1 MDLISVS
8 RRRRRKE
15 LVRVSLI
22 VFLVSFFLAA
32 FLLYQS
38 QMEEYENQRNI
49 RLCGGW
55 ILEQPGFVTTPEALH
70 PYVKKTGEVLG
81 GVHVYLNDG
90 GDAFSNDTG
99 MYIGTLPD
107 NMSDIGRV
115 RIFDGRMPEGEG
127 EIALTLG
134 ALERLG
140 LSYELGQQIE
150 VCYGKYYDYSELREK
165 NMNQEYHTKQYVV
178 TGILYNYLD
187 LWSTGSGMPGMI
199 VSAEDF
205 AALDAQKIHFG
216 FYSLKAEYADVN
228 PEFARTLAEGD
239 AAMFYNSKVYDAV
252 LWDSEVTNVWVLIS
266 VMVIGCCAMVYI
278 IIQENRRR
286 KSAYY
291 LMRCIGASKRQIR
304 AFSIQESVF
313 TMLPA
318 AAAGVLGGHHIQVDA
333 VDG

>member
-32 FLLYQS
+32 FLLYHS
-38 QMEEYENQRNI
+38 QMEEYENQRNM
-49 RLCGGW
+49 RLCGSW
-55 ILEQPGFVTTPEALH
+55 ILEQSGYTTTSEVLH

-81 GVHVYLNDG
+81 GVQVYLNDG

-165 NMNQEYHTKQYVV
+165 T
-178 TGILYNYLD
+178 
-187 LWSTGSGMPGMI
+187 
-199 VSAEDF
+199 
-205 AALDAQKIHFG
+205 
-216 FYSLKAEYADVN
+216 
-228 PEFARTLAEGD
+228 
-239 AAMFYNSKVYDAV
+239 
-252 LWDSEVTNVWVLIS
+252 
-266 VMVIGCCAMVYI
+266 
-278 IIQENRRR
+278 
-286 KSAYY
+286 
-291 LMRCIGASKRQIR
+291 
-304 AFSIQESVF
+304 
-313 TMLPA
+313 
-318 AAAGVLGGHHIQVDA
+318 
-333 VDG
+333 

>member
-1 MDLISVS
+1 M
-8 RRRRRKE
+8 
-15 LVRVSLI
+15 
-22 VFLVSFFLAA
+22 
-32 FLLYQS
+32 
-38 QMEEYENQRNI
+38 
-49 RLCGGW
+49 
-55 ILEQPGFVTTPEALH
+55 
-70 PYVKKTGEVLG
+70 
-81 GVHVYLNDG
+81 HVYLNDG

-165 NMNQEYHTKQYVV
+165 NINQEYHTKQYVV

-205 AALDAQKIHFG
+205 AAL
-216 FYSLKAEYADVN
+216 
-228 PEFARTLAEGD
+228 
-239 AAMFYNSKVYDAV
+239 
-252 LWDSEVTNVWVLIS
+252 
-266 VMVIGCCAMVYI
+266 
-278 IIQENRRR
+278 
-286 KSAYY
+286 
-291 LMRCIGASKRQIR
+291 
-304 AFSIQESVF
+304 
-313 TMLPA
+313 
-318 AAAGVLGGHHIQVDA
+318 
-333 VDG
+333 